1 LYRHRRRANNTFA
14 DLAEGDRLLELLDG
28 LPLAIAQ
35 AASFLQETG
44 IELQKYIEFYE
55 QKWQELMES
64 RDWEGAPVQ
73 DYPDRSIWT
82 TWAISFGAIQEMNVA
97 AANLLLLWAFLDSK
111 DLWYGLFTA
120 ACSASIT
127 AATSLSEWIGEIGSN
142 ELEFTKAIGLLR
154 NYSLI
159 EDVQGLGSYTTHPV
173 VHRWAYYF
181 QGEDSQLQLAQL
193 AVIVVGWAVPH
204 ISSRDYATLQRR
216 LLPHAQACSRWVVMN
231 GTRQWST
238 QESRS
243 IMIKLVEERVVIP
256 DAVMLLGILYVDQGK
271 LGEAEKMYER
281 ALQGFE
287 TALGPEHPSTLQT
300 VNNLGILYADQGK
313 LGKAEKM
320 YERALQGKETVL
332 GPEHILTLSTIN
344 NLGLLYAKQGK
355 LGEAEKMY
363 ERALQGYEK
372 ALGTNFETYI
382 PALNTIWGLA
392 SVLECQTEFV
402 KARTMYS
409 KALNGYENAVG
420 PDHPRSRDLR
430 DKLHALDTV
439 TDNNALVEVRTLVNV
454 IQEEASG
461 SSTRERP
468 SKSKRHRLLNKLG
481 LR

>member
-1 LYRHRRRANNTFA
+1 MYRHRRRANNTFA

-238 QESRS
+238 QESGS
-243 IMIKLVEERVVIP
+243 ITIKLVEELVVIP
-256 DAVMLLGILYVDQGK
+256 GAVMLLGNLY
-271 LGEAEKMYER
+271 R
-281 ALQGFE
+281 
-287 TALGPEHPSTLQT
+287 T
-300 VNNLGILYADQGK
+300 
-313 LGKAEKM
+313 
-320 YERALQGKETVL
+320 
-332 GPEHILTLSTIN
+332 
-344 NLGLLYAKQGK
+344 QGK

>member
-1 LYRHRRRANNTFA
+1 MYRHRRRANNTFA

-127 AATSLSEWIGEIGSN
+127 VATSLSEWIGEIGSN

-320 YERALQGKETVL
+320 YERALQG
-332 GPEHILTLSTIN
+332 
-344 NLGLLYAKQGK
+344 
-355 LGEAEKMY
+355 
-363 ERALQGYEK
+363 YEK